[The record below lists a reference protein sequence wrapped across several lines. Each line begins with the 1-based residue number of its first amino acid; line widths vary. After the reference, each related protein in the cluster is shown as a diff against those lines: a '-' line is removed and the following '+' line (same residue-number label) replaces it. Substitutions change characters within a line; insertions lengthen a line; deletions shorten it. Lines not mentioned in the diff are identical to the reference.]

1 MLGETYLDVR
11 DRCSMIFV
19 VFNLTPKQDIVLV
32 QNTDTFRCVLDQ
44 TGSLNLFILLIV
56 SVKREV
62 PL

>member
-1 MLGETYLDVR
+1 MLGETCLDVR
-11 DRCSMIFV
+11 DRCSMILV
-19 VFNLTPKQDIVLV
+19 VFNLTPKKDIVLV
-32 QNTDTFRCVLDQ
+32 QNTDTFRCVMDQ